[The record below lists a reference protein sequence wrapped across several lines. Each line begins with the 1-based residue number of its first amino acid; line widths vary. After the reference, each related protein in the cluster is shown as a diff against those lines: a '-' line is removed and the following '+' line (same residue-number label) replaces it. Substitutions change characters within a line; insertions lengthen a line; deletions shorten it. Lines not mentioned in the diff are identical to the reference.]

1 MLLKSCMNRCTGL
14 FVIFLL
20 QSWHV
25 SWLTPH
31 LLYFLKLVFLLWVK
45 SFPIVLSTL
54 KDIFRS
60 KFSNSVVMNFV
71 CRPTYVNLVLFFSLC
86 VFVSVVRLI
95 LFKIFTSY
103 LLLFNIFFIVSY
115 SFLLFVS
122 LIEYVKRRLT
132 KYLIATSFLI
142 RIEGIL
148 RSNSLSLTLTLFSR
162 KQVSQL
168 LTHNT
173 EPDLHSI
180 TEYL

>member
-1 MLLKSCMNRCTGL
+1 
-14 FVIFLL
+14 
-20 QSWHV
+20 
-25 SWLTPH
+25 
-31 LLYFLKLVFLLWVK
+31 
-45 SFPIVLSTL
+45 
-54 KDIFRS
+54 
-60 KFSNSVVMNFV
+60 VMNFV
-71 CRPTYVNLVLFFSLC
+71 RRPTYVNLALFFDFIVC
-86 VFVSVVRLI
+86 FVSVVRLI

-103 LLLFNIFFIVSY
+103 FLLLFNNFFIVSY

-122 LIEYVKRRLT
+122 LMEYVKRRLT
-132 KYLIATSFLI
+132 KYLIATRFLI

-173 EPDLHSI
+173 ELDLHSI